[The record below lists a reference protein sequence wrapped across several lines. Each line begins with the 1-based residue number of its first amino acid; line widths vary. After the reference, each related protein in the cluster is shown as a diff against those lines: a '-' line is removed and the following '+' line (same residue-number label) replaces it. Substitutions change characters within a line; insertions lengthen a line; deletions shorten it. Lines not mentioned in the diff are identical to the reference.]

1 MIRGHTLPPD
11 CVKEDMT
18 DPVIR
23 EIQVRNI
30 LTKSDLPVCD
40 YSVNPYV
47 GCAHACRYCYASFMK
62 RFTGHTEP
70 WGSFLDVKY
79 WEKIPHPEK
88 YDGKELF
95 IGSVTD
101 PYLPQEEKFC
111 RTRTLLEELQAS
123 GVKLSIATK
132 SDLVLRDLDLI
143 KTFKDA
149 RVSWSVNTLD
159 EDFRKD
165 MDNAASIERRLDAM
179 KIFHDA
185 GVRTTCFISPIFPGI
200 TDVKAI
206 IERVKGQCNLI
217 WLENLNLRG
226 SFKGS
231 ILDYIREKHPELT
244 GLYEEIYIK
253 GELGYWQSLD
263 REVKAYAAEN
273 GLDYVTNDDS
283 MKRPFEA
290 PPVIVNFFYHEKIR
304 KSAGKE
310 KVTAQSE

>member
-1 MIRGHTLPPD
+1 MA
-11 CVKEDMT
+11 

-23 EIQVRNI
+23 EIKVRNI

-47 GCAHACRYCYASFMK
+47 GCTHACRYCYASFMK

-70 WGSFLDVKY
+70 WGAFLDVKY
-79 WEKIPHPEK
+79 WGKIPHPEK

-123 GVKLSIATK
+123 GVRLSIATK

-304 KSAGKE
+304 KSAGKK